1 MRTVRTRI
9 GTQIILATGL
19 ATAVTIGALAVSSS
33 RANRAA
39 LVRQVD
45 HSADQLAQT
54 IKSATY
60 HDMLEN
66 RRESL
71 KRQIETIGKQAG
83 IHGVRLFN
91 KEGKIVLSS
100 DPKEV
105 GRSVDKRG
113 EACYA
118 CHTENR
124 PLEHLEV
131 RERARTFTTPDDRH
145 LLGIIAPIE
154 NAKSCSSA
162 PCHEHDPQKKVLGV
176 LDVTMSLDEVD
187 REIAASQLRML
198 YFAVAAIAA
207 SSLVLFW
214 LNRRLIIRP
223 VEDLVAATQRVAAG
237 DLGAR
242 VPATAAHELG
252 DLGRAFNDM
261 TARISETQRQLTQA
275 DKLASVGQL
284 AAGVAHEINNP
295 LTGVLTYASFLLKR
309 ADDKPEM
316 KEDLEVIVRETK
328 RCREI
333 VKGMLDFARKT
344 PPKRIETSLNTI
356 VERAVTIVTA
366 QLALRQVTIELEL
379 ADGLPKLHADE
390 NQIQQVLVNLLLNAA
405 DSMTE
410 RGGGKVHVTTRRT
423 AGKETLEALVEDEG
437 AGISPENLGH
447 LFEPFFSTKGARG
460 TGLGLAVSWGILESH
475 GGSIDVQSELG
486 QGTCFTVRLPLA
498 TAADGPS
505 TLIGGPDGASTS
517 PRAAEPREHR
527 IEEGR

>member
-1 MRTVRTRI
+1 MRTRI
-9 GTQIILATGL
+9 GTQIIVATGL
-19 ATAVTIGALAVSSS
+19 TTALAIGALAVSSS
-33 RANRAA
+33 RAHRAA

-71 KRQIETIGKQAG
+71 KRQLETIGRQPG
-83 IHGVRLFN
+83 IKGVRLFN
-91 KEGKIVLSS
+91 KEGTIVLSS

-105 GRSVDKRG
+105 GRSVDKRA

-118 CHTENR
+118 CHAENS
-124 PLEHLEV
+124 PLAHLEV
-131 RERARTFTTPDDRH
+131 RERARTFTTADDH
-145 LLGIIAPIE
+145 HVLGIIAPIE
-154 NAKSCSSA
+154 NAKSCSTA
-162 PCHEHDPQKKVLGV
+162 LCHEHDPQKKVLGV

-187 REIAASQLRML
+187 QELATSQLRML
-198 YFAVAAIAA
+198 LFAAAALVA
-207 SSLVLFW
+207 SSVVLFL

-223 VEDLVAATQRVAAG
+223 VEDLVAATRRVAEG
-237 DLGAR
+237 DLVTR

-252 DLGRAFNDM
+252 DLGRSFNDM
-261 TARISETQRQLTQA
+261 TARLTETQRQLTQA

-344 PPKRIETSLNTI
+344 PPKRLETSLNTI
-356 VERAVTIVTA
+356 VERAVAIVTA
-366 QLALRQVTIELEL
+366 QLALKRVTIDLDL
-379 ADGLPKLHADE
+379 AEGLPTLSADE

-405 DSMTE
+405 DSMGE
-410 RGGGKVHVTTRRT
+410 RGGGKVRVTTRRT

-437 AGISPENLGH
+437 AGISQENLKH

-486 QGTCFTVRLPLA
+486 RGTCFTVRLPLA
-498 TAADGPS
+498 PTGDAREPS
-505 TLIGGPDGASTS
+505 AQPVPSPP
-517 PRAAEPREHR
+517 PRAPEAPEHPM
-527 IEEGR
+527 EG

>member
-1 MRTVRTRI
+1 VRTRI
-9 GTQIILATGL
+9 GTQIIAATGL
-19 ATAVTIGALAVSSS
+19 ATAVAIGALAVSISRSS
-33 RANRAA
+33 RAA

-71 KRQIETIGKQAG
+71 KRQLETIGRQPG
-83 IHGVRLFN
+83 IKGVRLFN
-91 KEGKIVLSS
+91 KDGKIVLSS

-105 GRSVDKRG
+105 GRAVDKRG

-118 CHTENR
+118 CHAEDR

-131 RERARTFTTPDDRH
+131 RERARTFTTADDH
-145 LLGIIAPIE
+145 HVLGIIAPIE

-162 PCHEHDPQKKVLGV
+162 LCHEHDPQKKVLGV

-187 REIAASQLRML
+187 RELAASQVRML
-198 YFAVAAIAA
+198 GFAAAAIAA
-207 SSLVLFW
+207 TSLVLFW
-214 LNRRLIIRP
+214 LNKRLIIRP
-223 VEDLVAATQRVAAG
+223 VEDLVAATRRVAAG
-237 DLGAR
+237 DLATR

-252 DLGRAFNDM
+252 DLGRAFNEM
-261 TARISETQRQLTQA
+261 TTTIVETQQKLTQA

-344 PPKRIETSLNTI
+344 PPKRVTTSLNTI
-356 VERAVTIVTA
+356 VERAVAIVTA
-366 QLALRQVTIELEL
+366 QLALRGVAIELDLGE
-379 ADGLPKLHADE
+379 GLPALSADE
-390 NQIQQVLVNLLLNAA
+390 SQIQQVLVNLLLNAA
-405 DSMTE
+405 DAMSDK
-410 RGGGKVHVTTRRT
+410 GGGKVRVTTRRT

-437 AGISPENLGH
+437 AGISAENQKH

-475 GGSIDVQSELG
+475 GGSIDVQSEVG
-486 QGTCFTVRLPLA
+486 QGTCFTVRLPL
-498 TAADGPS
+498 TSAAEAPS
-505 TLIGGPDGASTS
+505 QQVTP
-517 PRAAEPREHR
+517 PRAPAPRELPM
-527 IEEGR
+527 EEGR

>member
-1 MRTVRTRI
+1 MRTRI
-9 GTQIILATGL
+9 GTQIIVATGVVTGL
-19 ATAVTIGALAVSSS
+19 TIGALAATSS
-33 RANRAA
+33 RAHRAA

-54 IKSATY
+54 IKSATH

-66 RRESL
+66 RREAL
-71 KRQIETIGKQAG
+71 KRQIEAIGRQPG
-83 IHGVRLFN
+83 IKGVRVFN

-100 DPKEV
+100 DAREV
-105 GRSVDKRG
+105 GRSVDKRA

-118 CHTENR
+118 CHAENR
-124 PLEHLEV
+124 PIEHLDA
-131 RERARTFTTPDDRH
+131 RERARTFFTADNRH
-145 LLGIIAPIE
+145 VLGMIAPIE
-154 NAKSCSSA
+154 NEQSCSSA
-162 PCHEHDPQKKVLGV
+162 ACHEHDPQKKVLGV

-187 REIAASQLRML
+187 RELASSQLRML
-198 YFAVAAIAA
+198 VFAGVALVA
-207 SSLVLFW
+207 SSLMLWW

-223 VEDLVAATQRVAAG
+223 VEELVAATRRVAAG
-237 DLGAR
+237 DLESR

-261 TARISETQRQLTQA
+261 TARITESQRQLTQA

-316 KEDLEVIVRETK
+316 KADLEVIVRETK

-344 PPKRIETSLNTI
+344 PPKRVTAKLETI
-356 VERAVTIVTA
+356 VLRAVAIVSA
-366 QLALRQVTIELEL
+366 ELALRRVTVDLDLTE
-379 ADGLPKLHADE
+379 GLPDLHADE

-405 DSMTE
+405 DAMSD
-410 RGGGKVHVTTRRT
+410 RGGGKARVTTRRT
-423 AGKETLEALVEDEG
+423 AGKETLEVLVEDEG
-437 AGISPENLGH
+437 AGISAENLKH

-486 QGTCFTVRLPLA
+486 KGTCFTVRLPLA
-498 TAADGPS
+498 ADGD
-505 TLIGGPDGASTS
+505 GPRGEARRPGLGTHEA
-517 PRAAEPREHR
+517 RAPEPRDHR
-527 IEEGR
+527 TEEGR